1 MKIQTLQEST
11 TEVSSEHSDWGSG
24 DSKEPEPSQQQQS
37 AKKRSPKNKR
47 KR

>member
-1 MKIQTLQEST
+1 MLLQEST

-24 DSKEPEPSQQQQS
+24 DENEPDASQPQQLPT
-37 AKKRSPKNKR
+37 KKRSPKNKR